1 MMRSREEEHITGGG
15 RIRSII
21 LGLNDGLISTFTLLV
36 GIAAATLAKGNAIV
50 ILAGIA
56 AMVSGAISMGLG
68 EYISSKSEYN
78 YIKNEMKKEAAEIE
92 LFPEE
97 EKSEVR
103 DMFENMGLRGETLSA
118 CVDTL
123 TSNKDV
129 WLNFLLRS
137 ELGLEEPENPAI
149 GAILTFFSFT
159 FGAIIPLSPYFLNLG
174 IVSLI
179 ISSILSFALLA
190 VVGSMKTK
198 ITGETKLKGA
208 LEMLFIGTI
217 AFICSYSI
225 GLWLEQFIAG
235 L

>member
-1 MMRSREEEHITGGG
+1 
-15 RIRSII
+15 
-21 LGLNDGLISTFTLLV
+21 
-36 GIAAATLAKGNAIV
+36 
-50 ILAGIA
+50 
-56 AMVSGAISMGLG
+56 
-68 EYISSKSEYN
+68 
-78 YIKNEMKKEAAEIE
+78 EAAEIE

-97 EKSEVR
+97 EKNEVR
-103 DMFENMGLRGETLSA
+103 DMFENMGLKGETLSA
-118 CVDTL
+118 CVDTI
-123 TSNKDV
+123 TSNKEV

-149 GAILTFFSFT
+149 GAILTFFSFIA
-159 FGAIIPLSPYFLNLG
+159 GAIIPLSPYFLNLG

-179 ISSILSFALLA
+179 ISSIISFTLLA
-190 VVGSMKTK
+190 FVGSMKTK

-225 GLWLEQFIAG
+225 GLLLEQFIAG